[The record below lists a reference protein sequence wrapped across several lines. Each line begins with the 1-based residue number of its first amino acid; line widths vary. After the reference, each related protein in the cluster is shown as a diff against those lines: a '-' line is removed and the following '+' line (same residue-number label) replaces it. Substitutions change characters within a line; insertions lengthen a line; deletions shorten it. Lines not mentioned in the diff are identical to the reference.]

1 MINSISDIINTKKY
15 KDRDLRK
22 DQKKFLAENGYL
34 LLEPNKN
41 FWEWI
46 GAEPKDLRIIMDSI
60 LAKEGIK
67 AGSEGKEEF
76 TIKKSKTIEPAA
88 NRIGNLLDK
97 NEIIKNIATLPEI
110 VLGAFEV
117 IKDVIKLSSILFR
130 EPKKNSGEQDLHID
144 WIPRS
149 NLEEKFKS
157 VVTFL
162 YLNDSNKNNGATK
175 IVPKSHLK
183 LSYPDKYINPKMPYE
198 KEIIIEAKAGSIL
211 ILNSLIWHRGGANLT
226 GDKRGIIVTEY
237 RQRALKQLLNLKKY
251 VSRSVKK
258 NMSETEKYL
267 FGLRENDTNQKED
280 SAGPGDHYRNWLK
293 QNNLNR

>member
-1 MINSISDIINTKKY
+1 
-15 KDRDLRK
+15 
-22 DQKKFLAENGYL
+22 
-34 LLEPNKN
+34 
-41 FWEWI
+41 
-46 GAEPKDLRIIMDSI
+46 MDSI

-117 IKDVIKLSSILFR
+117 IKDEIKLSSILFR

-144 WIPRS
+144 WIPRI
-149 NLEEKFKS
+149 NLEEKYKS
-157 VVTFL
+157 VVAFL

-258 NMSETEKYL
+258 ICRK
-267 FGLRENDTNQKED
+267 QKNICLD
-280 SAGPGDHYRNWLK
+280 
-293 QNNLNR
+293 

>member
-1 MINSISDIINTKKY
+1 MKLNY
-15 KDRDLRK
+15 L
-22 DQKKFLAENGYL
+22 QYYLENQ
-34 LLEPNKN
+34 
-41 FWEWI
+41 
-46 GAEPKDLRIIMDSI
+46 
-60 LAKEGIK
+60 
-67 AGSEGKEEF
+67 
-76 TIKKSKTIEPAA
+76 
-88 NRIGNLLDK
+88 
-97 NEIIKNIATLPEI
+97 
-110 VLGAFEV
+110 
-117 IKDVIKLSSILFR
+117 
-130 EPKKNSGEQDLHID
+130 KNSGEQDLHID
-144 WIPRS
+144 WIPRI
-149 NLEEKFKS
+149 NLEEKYKS
-157 VVTFL
+157 VVAFL

-258 NMSETEKYL
+258 YVGNRKIFVWIE
-267 FGLRENDTNQKED
+267 RNDTNQKED
-280 SAGPGDHYRNWLK
+280 SAGPWYHYRNWLK